1 MRCEFA
7 MLECSAS
14 GQIFMAGMVTTKKTV
29 PVTINI
35 VACKNRKHFQ
45 NES

>member
-35 VACKNRKHFQ
+35 VACENGKHF
-45 NES
+45 